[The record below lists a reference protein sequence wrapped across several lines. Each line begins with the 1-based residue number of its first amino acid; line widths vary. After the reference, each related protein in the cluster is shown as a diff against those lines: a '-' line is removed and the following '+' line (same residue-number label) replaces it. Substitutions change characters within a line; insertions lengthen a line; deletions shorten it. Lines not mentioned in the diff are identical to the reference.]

1 MDLKRITIKNYRQYR
16 DVEIIFEPNPDKNFT
31 IIQGNNGTG
40 KTTFLNALSWCLYGE
55 EIHDY
60 RDDSSMDICNNK
72 SLKLADNHS
81 NIDVIVEMEF
91 LDDGNQR
98 LIFRRSKTF
107 HKTSDDLIA
116 GSVFGDEFVV
126 IQPDSD
132 NPEPNPNIAHY
143 MVENKIPKE
152 IEDYFFFDGARLAE
166 YFQATSN
173 QNIKDAI
180 LELSQLN
187 LVTSLTSNL
196 NKVTNKYIEKQKKL
210 SPQVGEA
217 NEKIAQITNK
227 IKHYEFSYKN
237 SEEAISKAE
246 ERIKE
251 IERELIDSNATEIKM
266 KVERDKT
273 LKTEI
278 SKDSKKLEK
287 AQEKRRKLILKNYP
301 YILSYEYFNN
311 FLKYGESSRKKG
323 YIPPKFKRGF
333 LEDLLNQNKCICG
346 CDLKEDT
353 GHRKAIEK
361 LLEETSPLTDMSEEI
376 TTALAHVKETILV
389 NIENFKDQLQ
399 PEKDKIK
406 EYSEKVDA
414 KSEERKQIKAFLK
427 NFSEKRVNELTE
439 EKESLE
445 KDIRKHERNMGK
457 CENEITRLKG
467 ELGKW
472 NKVKASEDGIQIE
485 LDELDDKIEFC
496 RKAMESA
503 EIVEKTLV
511 NAMKDNIEELTKE
524 KFLNIQWKD
533 DEFVDIRMNRDYGV
547 FIKNRTGKEERPGD
561 LSDGEKLCLGLC
573 FMSALH
579 NISGFELPIVMDTPL
594 GVLDK
599 DLRNNL
605 AKSLPEFMDGKQII
619 MLVTSTEYT
628 DEFRNP
634 LINNLEHEYTIKWN
648 NSEDGKESEVI

>member
-1 MDLKRITIKNYRQYR
+1 MDLKRISIKNYRQYR
-16 DVEIIFEPNPDKNFT
+16 DVEIKFEPNPEKNFT

-81 NIDVIVEMEF
+81 NIEVVVEMEF
-91 LDDGNQR
+91 LDDDKKR

-107 HKTSDDLIA
+107 HKTNDDLIA

-126 IQPDSD
+126 IQPDSKD
-132 NPEPNPNIAHY
+132 PEPNPNIAHY

-187 LVTSLTSNL
+187 LVTSLNSNL
-196 NKVTNKYIEKQKKL
+196 GKVKDKYIDQQKKL
-210 SPQVGEA
+210 SPQIGEA
-217 NEKIAQITNK
+217 NEKIEQITNK
-227 IKHYEFSYKN
+227 IDNYEISYKN
-237 SEEAISKAE
+237 SEDTIAADE

-251 IERELIDSNATEIKM
+251 IERELIDSNATEVKM

-278 SKDSKKLEK
+278 ANDSKKLET
-287 AQEKRRKLILKNYP
+287 AQEKRRKLVLKNYP
-301 YILSYEYFNN
+301 YILSYQYFNN
-311 FLKYGESSRKKG
+311 FLEYGEFSREKG
-323 YIPPKFKRGF
+323 YIPSKFKRKF
-333 LEDLLNQNKCICG
+333 LEDLLHDNKCICG
-346 CDLKEDT
+346 ADLTKDT

-361 LLEETSPLTDMSEEI
+361 LLSETSPLTDMSEEI
-376 TTALAHVKETILV
+376 TAALAHVRETILR
-389 NIENFKDQLQ
+389 NIDEFKDQLQ
-399 PEKDKIK
+399 PQKNKIK

-414 KSEERKQIKAFLK
+414 KSEERKQIQAFLK
-427 NFSEKRVNELTE
+427 NFSEKRVNELSE
-439 EKESLE
+439 EKASLE

-457 CENEITRLKG
+457 CENQIATLKA
-467 ELGKW
+467 ELAKW
-472 NKVKASEDGIQIE
+472 RKVKASEDGIQIE
-485 LDELDDKIEFC
+485 LDELEDKIEFC
-496 RKAMESA
+496 RKASECA
-503 EIVEKTLV
+503 DVVEKTLV
-511 NAMKDNIEELTKE
+511 KDMKENIEQLTKQ

-533 DEFVDIRMNRDYGV
+533 DEFVDIRMNNDYGV
-547 FIKNRTGKEERPGD
+547 FIKNRTGMEERPGD

-605 AKSLPEFMDGKQII
+605 AKSLPEFMGGKQII

-628 DEFRNP
+628 DDFRDP
-634 LINNLEHEYTIKWN
+634 LKDSLEHEYTISWS

>member
-1 MDLKRITIKNYRQYR
+1 MDLKRISIKNYRQYR
-16 DVEIIFEPNPDKNFT
+16 DVKIEFDPNPDKNFT

-81 NIDVIVEMEF
+81 NIDVVVEMEF
-91 LDDGNQR
+91 LDDDKKR

-107 HKTSDDLIA
+107 HKTNDDLIA
-116 GSVFGDEFVV
+116 GSIFGDEFVV
-126 IQPDSD
+126 IQPDSKD
-132 NPEPNPNIAHY
+132 PEPNPNIAHY

-187 LVTSLTSNL
+187 LVSSLNRNL
-196 NKVTNKYIEKQKKL
+196 GKVKERYIDRQKKL
-210 SPQVGEA
+210 SPQIGEA
-217 NEKIAQITNK
+217 NEKIEQITNRINNLK
-227 IKHYEFSYKN
+227 ISYNK
-237 SEEAISKAE
+237 SEKTISLNE

-266 KVERDKT
+266 KVERDKS

-278 SKDSKKLEK
+278 AKDTKKLET
-287 AQEKRRKLILKNYP
+287 AQENRRKLILKNYP
-301 YILSYEYFNN
+301 YILSYQYFNN
-311 FLKYGESSRKKG
+311 FLEYGESSREKG

-333 LEDLLNQNKCICG
+333 LEDLLKQNKCICG
-346 CDLKEDT
+346 ADLTKDT
-353 GHRKAIEK
+353 AHREAIEK
-361 LLEETSPLTDMSEEI
+361 LLNETSPLTDMSEEI
-376 TTALAHVKETILV
+376 TTALANVKESILKDIGDFKEKLYSQK
-389 NIENFKDQLQ
+389 NI
-399 PEKDKIK
+399 IK

-414 KSEERKQIKAFLK
+414 KSEERKQIQAFLK
-427 NFSEKRVNELTE
+427 NFSEKRVNELSD
-439 EKESLE
+439 EKDSLE
-445 KDIRKHERNMGK
+445 KEIREAMKNMGR
-457 CENEITRLKG
+457 CENEISRLNT
-467 ELGKW
+467 ELGNWK
-472 NKVKASEDGIQIE
+472 KIKASEDGIQIE
-485 LDELDDKIEFC
+485 LDELEDKIEFC
-496 RKAMESA
+496 RKASECA
-503 EIVEKTLV
+503 GIVEKTLIKD
-511 NAMKDNIEELTKE
+511 MKDNIEKLTKE
-524 KFLNIQWKD
+524 KFLNIQWKN
-533 DEFVDIRMNRDYGV
+533 DEFVDIRMNNDYGV
-547 FIKNRTGKEERPGD
+547 FIKNRIGKEERPGD

-628 DEFRNP
+628 DEFRDP
-634 LINNLEHEYTIKWN
+634 LKDNLEHEYTIAWN

>member
-16 DVEIIFEPNPDKNFT
+16 DVKIEFEPNPEKNFT

-72 SLKLADNHS
+72 SLKLADDHS
-81 NIDVIVEMEF
+81 NIDVVVEMEF
-91 LDDGNQR
+91 LDDDKKR

-107 HKTSDDLIA
+107 HKTNDDLIA

-126 IQPDSD
+126 IQPDSKD
-132 NPEPNPNIAHY
+132 PEPNSNIAHY

-187 LVTSLTSNL
+187 LVTSLNSNL
-196 NKVTNKYIEKQKKL
+196 GKVKDKYIDKQKRL
-210 SPQVGEA
+210 SPQIGEA
-217 NEKIAQITNK
+217 NEKIEQITKK
-227 IKHYEFSYKN
+227 IDNYELSYKN
-237 SEEAISKAE
+237 SEETIAADE

-251 IERELIDSNATEIKM
+251 IERELIDSNATEVKM

-278 SKDSKKLEK
+278 AKDTKKLET

-301 YILSYEYFNN
+301 YILSYKYFNN
-311 FLKYGESSRKKG
+311 FLEYGESSREKG

-333 LEDLLNQNKCICG
+333 LEDLLKQNKCICG
-346 CDLKEDT
+346 ADLTKDDV
-353 GHRKAIEK
+353 HRKAIEK

-376 TTALAHVKETILV
+376 TTALAHVKQSILV
-389 NIENFKDQLQ
+389 NIENFKNQLQ
-399 PEKDKIK
+399 PQKDRIK
-406 EYSEKVDA
+406 EYGEKVDA
-414 KSEERKQIKAFLK
+414 KSEERKQIQAFLK
-427 NFSEKRVNELTE
+427 NFSEKRVNELSE
-439 EKESLE
+439 EKASLE
-445 KDIRKHERNMGK
+445 RDIRDHERNKGK
-457 CENEITRLKG
+457 CENQIAILTA

-472 NKVKASEDGIQIE
+472 RKIKSSEDGIQIE

-496 RKAMESA
+496 RKASECA
-503 EIVEKTLV
+503 DVVEKTLV
-511 NAMKDNIEELTKE
+511 MDMKNNIEKLTKE

-533 DEFVDIRMNRDYGV
+533 DEFVDIRMNKDYGV

-628 DEFRNP
+628 DEFRDP
-634 LINNLEHEYTIKWN
+634 LKDNLEHEYTISWS
-648 NSEDGKESEVI
+648 NSEDGKESKVI

>member
-1 MDLKRITIKNYRQYR
+1 MDLKRISIKNYRQYR
-16 DVEIIFEPNPDKNFT
+16 DVEIKFEPNPDKNFT

-81 NIDVIVEMEF
+81 NIDVVVEMEF
-91 LDDGNQR
+91 LDDDKKR

-107 HKTSDDLIA
+107 HKTNDDLIA

-126 IQPDSD
+126 IQPDSKD
-132 NPEPNPNIAHY
+132 PEPNPNIAHY

-187 LVTSLTSNL
+187 LVTSLNSNL
-196 NKVTNKYIEKQKKL
+196 GKVKDKYIDQQKKL
-210 SPQVGEA
+210 SPQIGEA
-217 NEKIAQITNK
+217 NEKIEQITNK
-227 IKHYEFSYKN
+227 IDNYEISYKN
-237 SEEAISKAE
+237 SEDTIAADE

-251 IERELIDSNATEIKM
+251 IERELIDSNATEVKM

-278 SKDSKKLEK
+278 ANDSKKLET
-287 AQEKRRKLILKNYP
+287 AQEKRRKLVLKNYP
-301 YILSYEYFNN
+301 YILSYQYFNN
-311 FLKYGESSRKKG
+311 FLEYGEFSREKG
-323 YIPPKFKRGF
+323 YIPSKFKRKF
-333 LEDLLNQNKCICG
+333 LEDLLHDNKCICG
-346 CDLKEDT
+346 ADLTKDT
-353 GHRKAIEK
+353 AHRKAIEK
-361 LLEETSPLTDMSEEI
+361 LLSETSPLTDMSEEI
-376 TTALAHVKETILV
+376 TAALAHVRETILR
-389 NIENFKDQLQ
+389 NIDEFKDQLQ
-399 PEKDKIK
+399 PQKDKIK

-414 KSEERKQIKAFLK
+414 KSEERKQIQAFLK
-427 NFSEKRVNELTE
+427 NFSEKRVNELSE
-439 EKESLE
+439 EKASLE

-457 CENEITRLKG
+457 CENQIATLKA
-467 ELGKW
+467 ELAKW
-472 NKVKASEDGIQIE
+472 RKVKASEDGIQIE
-485 LDELDDKIEFC
+485 LDELEDKIEFC
-496 RKAMESA
+496 RKASECA
-503 EIVEKTLV
+503 DVVEKTLV
-511 NAMKDNIEELTKE
+511 KDMKENIEQLTKQ

-533 DEFVDIRMNRDYGV
+533 DEFVDIRMNNDYGV
-547 FIKNRTGKEERPGD
+547 FIKNRTGMEERPGD

-605 AKSLPEFMDGKQII
+605 AKSLPEFMGGKQII

-628 DEFRNP
+628 DDFRDP
-634 LINNLEHEYTIKWN
+634 LKDSLEHEYTISWS